1 MLKAIAIDDEPM
13 ALEVIKAHAKKVTF
27 LDLQETF
34 VSAMEALDFLKK
46 NPCDLVFLDI
56 NMPDITGLDF
66 SQLLPKNTSVIF
78 TTAYSQY
85 AVDAFNINALDYL
98 LKPIDFSRFMKACQ
112 KAYEKINEES
122 PKIPY
127 LFIKDGYDLVRVSI
141 ENLLFVESEGNYL
154 TFKESDK
161 KTVTRMTMTEAIEM
175 LPKSDFFRLH
185 KSFVINLNHVKKIER
200 HQVWVGTEAVPLL
213 FNTLILLTV
222 HVSYQTIVIIT
233 LTSFTFDYD
242 SINID

>member
-13 ALEVIKAHAKKVTF
+13 ALEVIKAHAKKVSF

-46 NPCDLVFLDI
+46 NPTDLVFLDI

-66 SQLLPKNTSVIF
+66 SLLLPKNTAVIF

-98 LKPIDFSRFMKACQ
+98 LKPIDFSRFMKSCQ
-112 KAYEKINEES
+112 KAYENFSEEA

-127 LFIKDGYDLVRVSI
+127 LFVKDGYDLVRISI
-141 ENLLFVESEGNYL
+141 GELLFVESEGNYL
-154 TFKESDK
+154 TFKEAEK
-161 KTVTRMTMTEAIEM
+161 KTLTRMTMTEAIEM
-175 LPKSDFFRLH
+175 LPKSDFFRVH
-185 KSFVINLNHVKKIER
+185 KSYIINLNHVKKIER
-200 HQVWVGTEAVPLL
+200 HQVWVGKEVVPIAANYRDDLME
-213 FNTLILLTV
+213 ILKK
-222 HVSYQTIVIIT
+222 IWMIK
-233 LTSFTFDYD
+233 
-242 SINID
+242 

>member
-85 AVDAFNINALDYL
+85 AVDAFNINALDYI

-112 KAYEKINEES
+112 KAYEKINDES

-175 LPKSDFFRLH
+175 LLKSDFFRLH

-200 HQVWVGTEAVPLL
+200 HQVWVGAEAVPIAANYRDDLMEVL
-213 FNTLILLTV
+213 KKF
-222 HVSYQTIVIIT
+222 
-233 LTSFTFDYD
+233 
-242 SINID
+242 

>member
-1 MLKAIAIDDEPM
+1 
-13 ALEVIKAHAKKVTF
+13 
-27 LDLQETF
+27 
-34 VSAMEALDFLKK
+34 
-46 NPCDLVFLDI
+46 
-56 NMPDITGLDF
+56 
-66 SQLLPKNTSVIF
+66 
-78 TTAYSQY
+78 
-85 AVDAFNINALDYL
+85 
-98 LKPIDFSRFMKACQ
+98 MKACQ

-185 KSFVINLNHVKKIER
+185 KSFVINL
-200 HQVWVGTEAVPLL
+200 GSTE
-213 FNTLILLTV
+213 
-222 HVSYQTIVIIT
+222 IIGEK
-233 LTSFTFDYD
+233 LD
-242 SINID
+242 I

>member
-13 ALEVIKAHAKKVTF
+13 ALEVIKAHAQKVTF

-46 NPCDLVFLDI
+46 NSTDLVFLDI

-66 SQLLPKNTSVIF
+66 SQLLPQNTAVIF

-112 KAYEKINEES
+112 KAYENINQET
-122 PKIPY
+122 PKVPY
-127 LFIKDGYDLVRVSI
+127 LFVKDGYDLVRISI

-175 LPKSDFFRLH
+175 LPKTDFFRVH
-185 KSFVINLNHVKKIER
+185 KSFMINLRHVKKIER
-200 HQVWVGTEAVPLL
+200 HQVWVGAEAVPIAANYREDLMEVL
-213 FNTLILLTV
+213 KKIWMV
-222 HVSYQTIVIIT
+222 K
-233 LTSFTFDYD
+233 
-242 SINID
+242 

>member
-46 NPCDLVFLDI
+46 NQTDLVFLDI

-66 SQLLPKNTSVIF
+66 SQLLPQNTSVIF

-112 KAYEKINEES
+112 KAYENINEEA

-127 LFIKDGYDLVRVSI
+127 LFVKDGYDLVRISV
-141 ENLLFVESEGNYL
+141 ENLFFVESEGNYL

-175 LPKSDFFRLH
+175 LPKSDFFRVH

-200 HQVWVGTEAVPLL
+200 HQVWVGTEAVPIAANYRDDLME
-213 FNTLILLTV
+213 ILKKIWMV
-222 HVSYQTIVIIT
+222 K
-233 LTSFTFDYD
+233 
-242 SINID
+242 

>member
-1 MLKAIAIDDEPM
+1 MLKAIAVDDEPM

-66 SQLLPKNTSVIF
+66 SQLLPKNTAIIF

-112 KAYEKINEES
+112 KAYENINEEA

-127 LFIKDGYDLVRVSI
+127 LFVKDGYDLVRISI

-161 KTVTRMTMTEAIEM
+161 KTVIRMTMTEAIEM
-175 LPKSDFFRLH
+175 LPKSDFFRVH

-200 HQVWVGTEAVPLL
+200 HQVWVDTEAVPIAANYRDDLMEVL
-213 FNTLILLTV
+213 KKIWMV
-222 HVSYQTIVIIT
+222 K
-233 LTSFTFDYD
+233 
-242 SINID
+242 

>member
-27 LDLQETF
+27 LDLKETF

-46 NPCDLVFLDI
+46 NECDLVFLDI
-56 NMPDITGLDF
+56 NMPDISGLDF
-66 SQLLPKNTSVIF
+66 SQLLPKNTAVIF

-98 LKPIDFSRFMKACQ
+98 LKPIDFARFMKSCQ
-112 KAYEKINEES
+112 KAYESINEEA

-127 LFIKDGYDLVRVSI
+127 LFVKDGYDLVRISI

-175 LPKSDFFRLH
+175 LPKNDFFRVH
-185 KSFVINLNHVKKIER
+185 KSYVINLNHVKKIER
-200 HQVWVGTEAVPLL
+200 HQVWVGTEAVPIAANYRDDLME
-213 FNTLILLTV
+213 ILKKIWMV
-222 HVSYQTIVIIT
+222 K
-233 LTSFTFDYD
+233 
-242 SINID
+242 

>member
-13 ALEVIKAHAKKVTF
+13 ALEVIKAHAKKVSF

-46 NPCDLVFLDI
+46 NPTDLVFLDI

-66 SQLLPKNTSVIF
+66 SQLLPKNTAVIF

-98 LKPIDFSRFMKACQ
+98 LKPIDFSRFMKSCQ
-112 KAYEKINEES
+112 KAYENFSEEA

-127 LFIKDGYDLVRVSI
+127 LFVKDGYDLVRISI
-141 ENLLFVESEGNYL
+141 DELLFVESEGNYL
-154 TFKESDK
+154 TFKEADK
-161 KTVTRMTMTEAIEM
+161 KTLTRMTMTEAIEM
-175 LPKSDFFRLH
+175 LPKSDFFRVH
-185 KSFVINLNHVKKIER
+185 KSYIINLNHVKKIER
-200 HQVWVGTEAVPLL
+200 HQVWVGKEVVPIAANYRDDLME
-213 FNTLILLTV
+213 ILKK
-222 HVSYQTIVIIT
+222 IWMIK
-233 LTSFTFDYD
+233 
-242 SINID
+242 

>member
-200 HQVWVGTEAVPLL
+200 HQVWVGAEAVPIAANYRDDLMEVL
-213 FNTLILLTV
+213 KKIWMV
-222 HVSYQTIVIIT
+222 K
-233 LTSFTFDYD
+233 
-242 SINID
+242 

>member
-13 ALEVIKAHAKKVTF
+13 ALEVIKAHSKKVTF

-112 KAYEKINEES
+112 KAYEKINEQA

-127 LFIKDGYDLVRVSI
+127 LFVKDGYDLVRVSI

-175 LPKSDFFRLH
+175 LPKSEFFRVH

-200 HQVWVGTEAVPLL
+200 HQVWVDTEAVPIAANYRDELMEVL
-213 FNTLILLTV
+213 KKIWMV
-222 HVSYQTIVIIT
+222 K
-233 LTSFTFDYD
+233 
-242 SINID
+242 

>member
-27 LDLQETF
+27 LDLKETF

-200 HQVWVGTEAVPLL
+200 HQVWVGAEAVPIAANYRDDLMEVL
-213 FNTLILLTV
+213 KKIWMV
-222 HVSYQTIVIIT
+222 K
-233 LTSFTFDYD
+233 
-242 SINID
+242 